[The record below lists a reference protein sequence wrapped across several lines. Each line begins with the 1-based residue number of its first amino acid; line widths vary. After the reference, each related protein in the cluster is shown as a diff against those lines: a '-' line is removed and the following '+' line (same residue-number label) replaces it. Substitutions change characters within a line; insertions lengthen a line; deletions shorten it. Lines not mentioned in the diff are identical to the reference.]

1 MTDKFFGLVSIS
13 RKAGKLT
20 YGFDAVKD
28 TVESGEAQ
36 LVLYAQDVSPRTRA
50 SMDRVLDGG
59 NKPPQRLVT
68 QLTMYDYAQICGK
81 AAGVLAVTD
90 AGLAAAISKVFC
102 ETPANLRED

>member
-1 MTDKFFGLVSIS
+1 MTDKFFGIVSLS

-28 TVESGEAQ
+28 TIYSGEAE
-36 LVLYAQDVSPRTRA
+36 LVLYAQDVSQRTKT
-50 SMDRVLDGG
+50 SMDKVIGEG
-59 NKPPQRLVT
+59 NKPTPSLST

-90 AGLAAAISKVFC
+90 AGLAAAISEVFAKTSN
-102 ETPANLRED
+102 ELRED